1 LRDNEVYSAFQ
12 LSIECAKQRRF
23 LLVSETRDAGRLA
36 AFEDQRMWRLLL
48 ARLHPDAG
56 GDRDLFA
63 FACAMRDE
71 VSGASG
77 ITKVTE
83 SEDSVRSTEVLVS
96 PFLRAWQDTMDDWSS
111 GNRDALRNLW
121 RR

>member
-1 LRDNEVYSAFQ
+1 
-12 LSIECAKQRRF
+12 
-23 LLVSETRDAGRLA
+23 VSETRDAGRLA
-36 AFEDQRMWRLLL
+36 AFEDRRMWRLLL

-56 GDRDLFA
+56 GDHDLFA

-71 VSGASG
+71 VSSASG
-77 ITKVTE
+77 ITKDTE
-83 SEDSVRSTEVLVS
+83 SEDSARGTEVLVS

>member
-1 LRDNEVYSAFQ
+1 M
-12 LSIECAKQRRF
+12 
-23 LLVSETRDAGRLA
+23 SETRDAERLV
-36 AFEDQRMWRLLL
+36 AFEDRRMWRLLL

-56 GDRDLFA
+56 GDHDLFT

-71 VSGASG
+71 ISGAVNVAKDAVKDDG
-77 ITKVTE
+77 A
-83 SEDSVRSTEVLVS
+83 RSTEDLVT

-121 RR
+121 TR